1 MMTKQQSIGL
11 RIRKTFPN
19 EEIIGDFYVKK
30 FYYMIDFYLP
40 KRKFAIE
47 VDELGQK
54 DRKPKKENTIQ
65 KEIKEYPRCVFI
77 IINPDDKDFSTYDG
91 RGRIQP
97 FLDKLKDEELQKLK
111 GQIEELKKDKESNKK
126 ITQLED
132 EIKELKEE
140 LKNSAINQITNNF
153 GK

>member
-1 MMTKQQSIGL
+1 MMTKQQLIGL
-11 RIRKTFPN
+11 RISKTFPN
-19 EEIIGDFYVKK
+19 EEIIEDFYVKK
-30 FYYMIDFYLP
+30 FYCMINLYLP

-54 DRKPKKENTIQ
+54 DRKPKKESTRQ
-65 KEIKEYPRCVFI
+65 KEIKEYLSCVFI
-77 IINPDDKDFSTYDG
+77 IINLDDKDFSAYDG